1 MKSLVKLFSPINK
14 QKIPWWVEIST
25 TIPRCT
31 YFFGP
36 FDSVKEAKQEQ
47 TGYID
52 DLVQE
57 KALAE
62 YFEKAAAVC
71 KNPKL
76 TSNWVMSD
84 VLRELKGS
92 DHDVEDIPLP
102 AEDLGE
108 LLLLIE
114 MILYA

>member
-14 QKIPWWVEIST
+14 QKIPLWVEIST

-57 KALAE
+57 KAFGITVEIKQCQPTSLTV
-62 YFEKAAAVC
+62 FE
-71 KNPKL
+71 
-76 TSNWVMSD
+76 
-84 VLRELKGS
+84 EQF
-92 DHDVEDIPLP
+92 EI
-102 AEDLGE
+102 
-108 LLLLIE
+108 
-114 MILYA
+114 

>member
-36 FDSVKEAKQEQ
+36 FDSVKEAKQGQ

-57 KALAE
+57 KAFGITVEIKQCQPTSLTV
-62 YFEKAAAVC
+62 FE
-71 KNPKL
+71 
-76 TSNWVMSD
+76 
-84 VLRELKGS
+84 EQF
-92 DHDVEDIPLP
+92 EI
-102 AEDLGE
+102 
-108 LLLLIE
+108 
-114 MILYA
+114 